1 MHSIFETSYS
11 VPENPP
17 RLEDNLFGVFTQR
30 GKLILILN
38 NSEYIFLKTFKNI
51 LIAKNIYINIHIL
64 AVSFLMFWLLWHR
77 LLVHFTRRHWI
88 P

>member
-1 MHSIFETSYS
+1 MNYIFETSYS

-30 GKLILILN
+30 GKLILILT
-38 NSEYIFLKTFKNI
+38 NSDHIFLNKNI
-51 LIAKNIYINIHIL
+51 LIAKNIYINIYIL
-64 AVSFLMFWLLWHR
+64 AVSFLMFWLLWH
-77 LLVHFTRRHWI
+77 LLLAHFTRRHWI

>member
-1 MHSIFETSYS
+1 MPEKYRELNQYLIFITLIHMNYIFETSYS

-38 NSEYIFLKTFKNI
+38 DSD
-51 LIAKNIYINIHIL
+51 
-64 AVSFLMFWLLWHR
+64 
-77 LLVHFTRRHWI
+77 
-88 P
+88 